1 MTFELISLGILLVLS
16 AFFSATEVAFVS
28 LSDAK
33 VESMVKRKMPRSR
46 LVRILKNNPRKLLVT
61 ILIGNNIVNVSAAS
75 LATVVVA
82 NFFDSAVIGITTG
95 LMTLLILI
103 FGEILPKAYATNHP
117 KRFAIFSAPI
127 LRALEFVGWP
137 VVVIFEKMTNLFA
150 GKQRPDKV
158 NEEELKALAQA
169 GKQQGTIK
177 KDEAHIVNRVFEMND
192 IAAEDVMTPRV
203 HVVTLESDISIDEAA
218 GIIAKSPH
226 TRFPV
231 IEDTIDNIIGFV
243 HSRDVLLAFNDDHEK
258 WSIKKIIRPIV
269 QVPKQMRL
277 DDLLR
282 EFQRAKTHMAVVMD
296 EYAGTE
302 GIATLEDVI
311 EELVGE
317 IADEHDVE
325 EEVIKRINKNTI
337 VVSGE
342 TEVREINDFFNIQ
355 LSGDKFHTIAELM
368 LDHLK
373 KVPKRGM
380 EVKLEGVVC
389 SIEKI
394 DKKVIDRV
402 KIKKS

>member
-1 MTFELISLGILLVLS
+1 MTFELVTLGILLILS

-46 LVRILKNNPRKLLVT
+46 LVRILKDNPRKLLVT
-61 ILIGNNIVNVSAAS
+61 ILIGNNIVNVGAAS

-82 NFFDSAVIGITTG
+82 SFFDSAVIGITTG
-95 LMTLLILI
+95 LMTLLILV
-103 FGEILPKAYATNHP
+103 FGEVLPKAYASNHP
-117 KRFAIFSAPI
+117 KRFAILSAPI
-127 LRALEFVGWP
+127 LYILEFIGWP
-137 VVVIFEKMTNLFA
+137 VIIIFEKMTNLFA

-169 GKQQGTIK
+169 GKKQGTIEG
-177 KDEAHIVNRVFEMND
+177 DEAHIVNRVFEMND
-192 IAAEDVMTPRV
+192 ITAEDVMTPRV
-203 HVVTLESDISIDEAA
+203 RVVTLESDISIEVAA
-218 GIIAKSPH
+218 DIIAKNPH

-243 HSRDVLLAFNDDHEK
+243 HSRDVLLAFNEDKEK

-282 EFQRAKTHMAVVMD
+282 EFQKAKTHMAVVMD

-302 GIATLEDVI
+302 GVATLEDVI

-325 EEVIKRINKNTI
+325 EEVIKRIDKNTI
-337 VVSGE
+337 LVSGE
-342 TEVREINDFFNIQ
+342 TEVREVNSFLNIQ
-355 LSGDKFHTIAELM
+355 LPGDKFHTMAELM
-368 LDHLK
+368 LDHLQ
-373 KVPKRGM
+373 KVPKKDM
-380 EVKLEGVVC
+380 KVDFEGVVC
-389 SIEKI
+389 SIEKMN
-394 DKKVIDRV
+394 KKVIDRV
-402 KIKKS
+402 KIIKK